1 MGLITIYGNSYR
13 FEGLTFR
20 EGTENYYSQFNSAR
34 FRRCTF
40 EENVFKGCDFNNASV
55 LSTSFKRADF
65 EYGMYQ
71 EVGFDRCDFSLVSFE
86 ACIFKNSFFTHCKFT
101 KARFINCIFI
111 NCVFRDCQLGYRGTP
126 TFCDGEMIGCEYVPY
141 IPMACPESGPI
152 IGYKK
157 ATAFDNSG
165 SHRGWIDVIVKLEI
179 PEDAKRSSA
188 LGRKCRCDRAKVLGI
203 YDIIQFL
210 ELVEVRENGVV
221 DSIIRKHIGD
231 KLSDETVA
239 YSKFL
244 FRPIIGT
251 DPFPYKVGQWVYPD
265 EWDDNRF
272 DECSHG
278 IHFFINAQEA
288 VDY

>member
-1 MGLITIYGNSYR
+1 MFKACNFSKSGSYR
-13 FEGLTFR
+13 TS
-20 EGTENYYSQFNSAR
+20 Y
-34 FRRCTF
+34 
-40 EENVFKGCDFNNASV
+40 KG
-55 LSTSFKRADF
+55 ADF
-65 EYGMYQ
+65 EGGTY
-71 EVGFDRCDFSLVSFE
+71 EVVDFNLCNFSLATFE
-86 ACIFKNSFFTHCKFT
+86 CCTFKNSFFTHCKFT
-101 KARFINCIFI
+101 KARFVNCRFI
-111 NCVFRDCQLGYRGTP
+111 NCVFRECQLGYRGDP
-126 TFCDGEMIGCEYVPY
+126 TFYDGEIIRCEYVPY

-157 ATAFDNSG
+157 ATAFDISRG
-165 SHRGWIDVIVKLEI
+165 HRGWIDVIVKLEI

-203 YDIIQFL
+203 YDIKQYL
-210 ELVEVRENGVV
+210 EPVGVRGDGVV
-221 DSIIRKHIGD
+221 DTIIRRHIGD

-239 YSKFL
+239 YSRFARL
-244 FRPIIGT
+244 SAWGN

-265 EWDDNRF
+265 EWNENRF

>member
-1 MGLITIYGNSYR
+1 MGLVTIYGNKYS

-20 EGTENYYSQFNSAR
+20 EGTVNYYSRFESAR
-34 FRRCTF
+34 FRSCCF
-40 EENVFKGCDFNNASV
+40 EDNVFKECNFSNSSSSCTSYKGA
-55 LSTSFKRADF
+55 SFKGGTYEEVDF
-65 EYGMYQ
+65 
-71 EVGFDRCDFSLVSFE
+71 DLCNFSCAIFE
-86 ACIFKNSFFTHCKFT
+86 DCTFMNSFFTQCKFT
-101 KARFINCIFI
+101 KALLLNCIFI

-126 TFCDGEMIGCEYVPY
+126 TFCNGEITKCEHVPY

-157 ATAFDNSG
+157 ATVFDISG
-165 SHRGWIDVIVKLEI
+165 GHKGWIDVIVKLEI

-188 LGRKCRCDRAKVLGI
+188 LGRKCRCDKAKVLGI
-203 YDIIQFL
+203 YDIKQYL
-210 ELVEVRENGVV
+210 DPVGARKDEVIDTILR
-221 DSIIRKHIGD
+221 RRIGD
-231 KLSDETVA
+231 ELSDETVA
-239 YSKFL
+239 YSKFA
-244 FRPIIGT
+244 FVPGRSE

-265 EWDDNRF
+265 KWDDNRF